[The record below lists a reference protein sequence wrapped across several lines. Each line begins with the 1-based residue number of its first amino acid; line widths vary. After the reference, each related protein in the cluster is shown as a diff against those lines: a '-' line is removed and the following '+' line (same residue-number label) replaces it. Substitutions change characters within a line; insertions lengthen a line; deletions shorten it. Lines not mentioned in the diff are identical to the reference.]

1 MIFSCRA
8 TPLTSRPF
16 PIENAPRNKK
26 IRKKANEIA
35 SHPKRTQRKR
45 KKKRTDVSKRILFLP
60 TQTGTHLAF
69 EPQIVDD
76 RTSHETSLPK
86 KGQSTFSF
94 FSYFYFLPKWKF
106 FYHVFFYELALRRA
120 YSVAI
125 GDRGKKKEKEKR
137 KEKKEKKR
145 ISQENSQQFPSP
157 ASQSSFGCCGKG
169 LAALPCCVSW
179 TTLPG
184 WSLFFRQ
191 YFTILRSWVLMRF
204 VFQWGKRCNNME
216 TFLNRR
222 ISSPT
227 EQVFRAERQSRVDY
241 SSPECIPKMKK
252 KNKNKNKKKELAG
265 CPLRSLFFVLN
276 SKSSQASQWEAK
288 VEPLAL
294 IGRVESG
301 SSRPSGPGCASSIR
315 RFGLSR
321 RPFRLI
327 RSA

>member
-45 KKKRTDVSKRILFLP
+45 KKKNRCFKTNFISSHPDGDPFSLWTANSWRPNQPWNITPQKRAIN
-60 TQTGTHLAF
+60 
-69 EPQIVDD
+69 V
-76 RTSHETSLPK
+76 
-86 KGQSTFSF
+86 F
-94 FSYFYFLPKWKF
+94 FFQYFYFLPKWKF

>member
-1 MIFSCRA
+1 MMICWFSLVGRRHWRA
-8 TPLTSRPF
+8 APF
-16 PIENAPRNKK
+16 PSKTPREIKK
-26 IRKKANEIA
+26 YG
-35 SHPKRTQRKR
+35 
-45 KKKRTDVSKRILFLP
+45 KKRTKLPP
-60 TQTGTHLAF
+60 TQRERNEREKKKNRCFKTNFISSHPDGDPFSLWTANSWRPNQPWNIT
-69 EPQIVDD
+69 PQKRAINV
-76 RTSHETSLPK
+76 
-86 KGQSTFSF
+86 F
-94 FSYFYFLPKWKF
+94 FFQYFYFLPKWKF

-125 GDRGKKKEKEKR
+125 GDRGKRKEKEKR

-252 KNKNKNKKKELAG
+252 KNKNKNKKKNS
-265 CPLRSLFFVLN
+265 PVVLFGPCFSFWIRNLLKRLN
-276 SKSSQASQWEAK
+276 GKRKWN
-288 VEPLAL
+288 LWRWL
-294 IGRVESG
+294 VESKADLQ
-301 SSRPSGPGCASSIR
+301 GPQDRVVPVQFGASASLAA
-315 RFGLSR
+315 RF
-321 RPFRLI
+321 
-327 RSA
+327 A